1 MKINKQEL
9 RETEKAIT
17 DITCIGSIVAFA
29 VMILTTIIDEFIVHS
44 NILQIIA
51 AISLGVILI
60 SILFICPLTTI
71 IIDIMES
78 MIDKKEKRSK

>member
-17 DITCIGSIVAFA
+17 DITFIGSIVAFA
-29 VMILTTIIDEFIVHS
+29 VMILTIIIDEFIVHS

-71 IIDIMES
+71 IVDIIEMI
-78 MIDKKEKRSK
+78 IDKKEKRSK